1 MIELTESAAIRINQV
16 VAEGKGKGLR
26 FGLTDGGCSG
36 YTYLL
41 DFEPTPDEDDLVF
54 ERDGAKVFVHPMH
67 LPFINGSVIK
77 YLEGDFQTG
86 FQIDNPNAQRVCGC
100 GESFDVGA

>member
-1 MIELTESAAIRINQV
+1 VIELTESAATRINQV